1 MRPHLVLPEV
11 TTPACWTLA
20 SVFVDPEQQ
29 KLMRSLNRKPSLLVV
44 NRDFVDPSRIRR
56 ATDILQP
63 EYKGQITGD
72 EPTVGGQGKNTASCL
87 YVLMSE
93 EFVRKLYGE

>member
-1 MRPHLVLPEV
+1 M
-11 TTPACWTLA
+11 
-20 SVFVDPEQQ
+20 FVDPKQH
-29 KLMRSLNRKPSLLVV
+29 KLLRLLNQKPSLLVV

-63 EYKGQITGD
+63 EYKGQIAGD
-72 EPTVGGQGKNTASCL
+72 DPTIGRHGKTTASCIC
-87 YVLMSE
+87 VLMGE